1 LRPAKPWKQHGRGG
15 KSMNTSEFGNISWV
29 FYVVAAYGA
38 VAASI
43 VLFAIST
50 RRQYCNAQEALK
62 EEGFS
67 SDKTW

>member
-1 LRPAKPWKQHGRGG
+1 
-15 KSMNTSEFGNISWV
+15 MNTSEFGNISWV
-29 FYVVAAYGA
+29 FYVIAAYGA

-67 SDKTW
+67 SDKPW